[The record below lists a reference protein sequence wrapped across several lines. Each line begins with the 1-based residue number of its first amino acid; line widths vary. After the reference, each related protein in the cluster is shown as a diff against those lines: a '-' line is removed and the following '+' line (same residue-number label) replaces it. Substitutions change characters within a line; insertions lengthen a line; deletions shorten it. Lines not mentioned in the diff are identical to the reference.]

1 MYKIEITETK
11 RVSQVKHLRAGTF
24 GAPDFI
30 LFHQYFFF
38 LSFFFF
44 GLSLLDSLC
53 SKH

>member
-30 LFHQYFFF
+30 LFHQYFLF
-38 LSFFFF
+38 SFFFF
-44 GLSLLDSLC
+44 SLVYLS
-53 SKH
+53 